1 MLFGERLTSVRKAK
15 KISQDDLAKR
25 IGVHAPVIGRYER
38 GEVKPSIEVAT
49 KIADALEV
57 SLDYL
62 VGHSDLLLEHSVL
75 DRIIDIQKLSNKDQE
90 HLFAM
95 MDAYLRDA
103 KARVA
108 YSS

>member
-1 MLFGERLTSVRKAK
+1 MLFGERLSTVRKTK
-15 KISQDDLAKR
+15 KISQDELAKR

-49 KIADALEV
+49 KIAEALEI

-62 VGHSDLLLEHSVL
+62 VGHSDLLLEHDVL
-75 DRIIDIQKLSNKDQE
+75 DRVLDIQKLSDKDQE

-95 MDAYLRDA
+95 MDAFLRDA
-103 KARVA
+103 KTKQA
-108 YSS
+108 YAS

>member
-1 MLFGERLTSVRKAK
+1 MLFGERLTTVRKAK
-15 KISQDDLAKR
+15 KISQDELAKR

-62 VGHSDLLLEHSVL
+62 VGHSDLMLENKVL
-75 DRIIDIQKLSNKDQE
+75 DRVLDIQKLSEKDQE

-103 KARVA
+103 KTRLA
-108 YSS
+108 YK

>member
-1 MLFGERLTSVRKAK
+1 MSGRQ
-15 KISQDDLAKR
+15 KISQDELAKR
-25 IGVHAPVIGRYER
+25 IGAHAPVIGRYER

-62 VGHSDLLLEHSVL
+62 VGRSDLMLENKVL
-75 DRIIDIQKLSNKDQE
+75 DRVLDIQKLSDKDRE

-95 MDAYLRDA
+95 MDAYLGDA

-108 YSS
+108 YS

>member
-1 MLFGERLTSVRKAK
+1 MLFGERLTSVRKGK
-15 KISQDDLAKR
+15 KISQDELAKR

-75 DRIIDIQKLSNKDQE
+75 DRIIDIQRLSNKDQE

-103 KARVA
+103 KARVT
-108 YSS
+108 YS

>member
-1 MLFGERLTSVRKAK
+1 MLFGERLVSVRRAK
-15 KISQDDLAKR
+15 KISQDELAKR

-75 DRIIDIQKLSNKDQE
+75 DRILDIQKLSNKDQE

-95 MDAYLRDA
+95 VDAYLRDA
-103 KARVA
+103 KTRQA
-108 YSS
+108 YA